1 MNLAKQYYFIKIVQI
16 IAISIAMISLF
27 SCKSTQ
33 IITPQPT
40 QTDTS
45 VIIENRE
52 LIDTIIPLHYTQF
65 KPLYQYDYDWISYRG
80 KANYT
85 FKGKDGELNLFFVNK
100 IDSII
105 YININLSGIEVV
117 RMVLLPNELIYV
129 NKLNK
134 TYYKGDYRFFNK
146 IAGISINFNMFQATM
161 NGKDFPNFNTDFT
174 ITENDNQYILLHQNR
189 TDLQGTFN
197 LIQKIT
203 LNQSAQMVQNS
214 ITIKS
219 ILRKIMINYS
229 DYLPIEDKS
238 YFHNMTIESSEFS
251 ILLNLKNIKFNTP
264 GPTSITI
271 PESFS
276 VIEFN

>member
-1 MNLAKQYYFIKIVQI
+1 
-16 IAISIAMISLF
+16 MISLF
-27 SCKSTQ
+27 SCKSINITTQ
-33 IITPQPT
+33 ETLPIVIADTTKNEEIT
-40 QTDTS
+40 
-45 VIIENRE
+45 
-52 LIDTIIPLHYTQF
+52 DTIISLNYTQF
-65 KPLYQYDYDWISYRG
+65 NPLYQYDYEWISYRG

-85 FKGKDGELNLFFVNK
+85 FKNKEGECSLFFVNK

-105 YININLSGIEVV
+105 YVNINLSGIEVV

-134 TYYKGDYRFFNK
+134 TYYKGDYQFFK
-146 IAGISINFNMFQATM
+146 HISGIPINFSMFQAIM

-174 ITENDNQYILLHQNR
+174 ITENEDQIVLLHQNR
-189 TDLQGTFN
+189 INSEGNLN
-197 LIQKIT
+197 LIQKII
-203 LNQSAQMVQNS
+203 LDQSFQMVQNS

-219 ILRKIMINYS
+219 ILRKILINYI
-229 DYLPIEDKS
+229 DFIPIEGRS
-238 YFHNMTIESSEFS
+238 CFQTINMESSEFS
-251 ILLNLKNIKFNTP
+251 IFLNLKSIKFNTP